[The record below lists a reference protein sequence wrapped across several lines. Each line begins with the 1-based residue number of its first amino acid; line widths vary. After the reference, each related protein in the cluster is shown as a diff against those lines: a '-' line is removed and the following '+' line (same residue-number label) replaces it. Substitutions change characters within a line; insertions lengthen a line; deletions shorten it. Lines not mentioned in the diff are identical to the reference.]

1 MGYALD
7 WEAPLGVVKRF
18 FGPVTGQDI
27 LDSVIETEASVDF
40 DRLRWVI
47 NDFLAATSVTVTVDE
62 LDEIAAIDRAA
73 AQSNPYIR
81 IAVVATQPSIIEAAR
96 HYAESPM
103 NRYPTRIFPTLPEAH
118 AWLAHEA

>member
-1 MGYALD
+1 MAYALKWD
-7 WEAPLGVVKRF
+7 APEGVVKHF

-27 LDSVIETEASVDF
+27 LDSVIETEASAHF

-47 NDFLAATSVTVTVDE
+47 NDFLDATSVTVTADE

-81 IAVVATQPSIIEAAR
+81 IAVVATQQEMVEAAR